1 MLNSWSES
9 TEVSKETITYKGMK
23 VGKRPERLLSSFP
36 LSLCDWAGPYC
47 ILPPHT
53 FKLPAI

>member
-1 MLNSWSES
+1 
-9 TEVSKETITYKGMK
+9 MK
-23 VGKRPERLLSSFP
+23 VGKRPERKLSTFS
-36 LSLCDWAGPYC
+36 LSLYDWAGPYSFTYC